1 MGKGKPRAWAG
12 ANLDFVEAQ
21 PLREPDQL
29 LCLFHASNLGTAS
42 LNDLGKG
49 SRITH
54 PSHPIHPS
62 LPPTSSPPL
71 APASPSHLTDSTQG
85 LLGILLAAGPLLCLA
100 QDILG
105 TKFSSVQSLSHAR
118 LFATP

>member
-62 LPPTSSPPL
+62 LPPWDPPL
-71 APASPSHLTDSTQG
+71 G
-85 LLGILLAAGPLLCLA
+85 LSDEQQVTEEQQAEGGEAGA
-100 QDILG
+100 
-105 TKFSSVQSLSHAR
+105 
-118 LFATP
+118 